1 MCFNKFLFKEYSIAN
16 EDKLCFKIMTKKNGN
31 TIESY
36 FYGFLY
42 EIGKTYEDDS
52 VPIDVLNSKNSLE
65 GGVFHSYSQI
75 PFDCLYEMWVDNQY
89 PFSSR
94 QYLVECTIPKGARYW
109 FNPEDHTF
117 ASNKIRIDK
126 VVDIDKLIRLSLGKY
141 LCNKKI

>member
-31 TIESY
+31 TLESY
-36 FYGFLY
+36 IYGFLY

-52 VPIDVLNSKNSLE
+52 VPIDVLNGKNSLE

-75 PFDCLYEMWVDNQY
+75 QFQDLYGIWVDNNMRRL
-89 PFSSR
+89 PFL
-94 QYLVECTIPKGARYW
+94 YVVECSIPKGARYW

-117 ASNKIRIDK
+117 ASSKIRIDK
-126 VVDIDKLIRLSLGKY
+126 VVDLDKLMRDAIGKE
-141 LCNKKI
+141 LNNKD

>member
-16 EDKLCFKIMTKKNGN
+16 EDKLCFKIMTKKNKN
-31 TIESY
+31 TLESY
-36 FYGFLY
+36 IFGFLY

-75 PFDCLYEMWVDNQY
+75 QFQDLYEIWADNKKVRLPLLY
-89 PFSSR
+89 V
-94 QYLVECTIPKGARYW
+94 VECSIPKGARYW

-126 VVDIDKLIRLSLGKY
+126 VVDLDKLMRYAIGKE
-141 LCNKKI
+141 LNNKD

>member
-31 TIESY
+31 TLESY
-36 FYGFLY
+36 IYGFLY
-42 EIGKTYEDDS
+42 EIGKTYVDDS

-75 PFDCLYEMWVDNQY
+75 QFQDLYGIWVDNNMRRL
-89 PFSSR
+89 PFL
-94 QYLVECTIPKGARYW
+94 YVVECSIPKGARYW

-117 ASNKIRIDK
+117 ASSKIRIDK
-126 VVDIDKLIRLSLGKY
+126 VVDLDKLMRDAIGKE
-141 LCNKKI
+141 LNNKD